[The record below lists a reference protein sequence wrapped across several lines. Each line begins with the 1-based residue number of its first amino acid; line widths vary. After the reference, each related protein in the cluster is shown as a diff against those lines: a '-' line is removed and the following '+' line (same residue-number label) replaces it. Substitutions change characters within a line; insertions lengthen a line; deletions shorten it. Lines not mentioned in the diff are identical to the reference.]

1 MKIKWLF
8 EIEEEFQPENMLDET
23 DFIETVLANIEGR
36 TLLSMIIEEKKWW
49 LLNLVQEKLCN
60 NDMNLTEI

>member
-1 MKIKWLF
+1 
-8 EIEEEFQPENMLDET
+8 MLDET